1 MLNNRFSHI
10 GLSLLITLLSLI
22 PAQILHADPIFLH
35 QGYKVHNLV
44 SDPSFLGGADHQD
57 SDLVN
62 AWGIAFNPDAVVW
75 VNDNGTGKSTLYN
88 GKGEKQGLVVTVPP
102 SAPTGIVFFGGRND
116 FIVTAD
122 SKSAP
127 SSFIFST
134 EAGTIASWASVAGTT
149 AVEMV
154 NNSATGTVYKGLA
167 LSTDGQR
174 YLLYATDFHNAKV
187 DVFDGKFQPV
197 SLGID
202 AFKDPKIPA
211 GFAPFGI
218 QAING
223 VIFVTYAKQDKDAHD
238 DVPGPGLGFVDA
250 FDANGIL
257 LKRVAAHGK
266 LNSPWGLA
274 LAPANFGK
282 FSNHLLVGNFGDGSI
297 IAFDLTNPSIFGGTK
312 LRQTDGSP
320 LIIDGLWGI
329 GFGNGLHNL
338 DTNALF
344 FTAGPNGEN
353 NGLFG
358 RIEAVSGHSGIDN

>member
-1 MLNNRFSHI
+1 MLHNHFSKI
-10 GLSLLITLLSLI
+10 SLSLLVTLLTLMSVQTLY
-22 PAQILHADPIFLH
+22 ADPIFL
-35 QGYKVHNLV
+35 QNGYKVHNLV
-44 SDPSFLGGADHQD
+44 SDPAFVGGADHQD

-62 AWGIAFNPDAVVW
+62 AWGIAFNPDGVIW
-75 VNDNGTGKSTLYN
+75 VNDNGSGKSTLYN
-88 GKGEKQGLVVTVPP
+88 GKGEKQNLVVTVPP
-102 SAPTGIVFFGGRND
+102 SGPTGIVFFGGKND
-116 FIVTAD
+116 FMVTAD

-127 SSFIFST
+127 SSFIFAT
-134 EAGTIASWASVAGTT
+134 EAGTIASWASITGTT

-154 NNSATGTVYKGLA
+154 NNSATGAVYKGLA
-167 LSTDGQR
+167 LSADGQR

-197 SLGID
+197 SLGTD

-238 DVPGPGLGFVDA
+238 DVPGPGLGFVNA
-250 FDANGIL
+250 YDANGIL
-257 LKRVAAHGK
+257 LKRIAVRGK

-274 LAPANFGK
+274 LAPTDFGK

-297 IAFDLTNPSIFGGTK
+297 IAFDLTNLSLFGGRQ
-312 LRQTDGSP
+312 LRQTNGDP

-329 GFGNGLHNL
+329 GFGNGLRDLN
-338 DTNALF
+338 TNALF
-344 FTAGPNGEN
+344 FAAGPNGEN

-358 RIEAVSGHSGIDN
+358 KIEAVSGH